1 MRALMAA
8 RSARCSHMHE
18 PMYYSD
24 TLWVAGAPTGD
35 GPSSIVCKQFSLFL
49 PSFLFVLFS
58 SGGDES
64 QVALAIVLAA
74 SQDCAVYSCT
84 INNEYGTDT
93 TDFLLSIDSKIE
105 NGLDKLNILK
115 TISYSRKLGSNTL
128 LSVLQFYLKFY

>member
-1 MRALMAA
+1 MVQPVSYANNFL
-8 RSARCSHMHE
+8 S
-18 PMYYSD
+18 
-24 TLWVAGAPTGD
+24 
-35 GPSSIVCKQFSLFL
+35 FSCL
-49 PSFLFVLFS
+49 FLFVLFS

-93 TDFLLSIDSKIE
+93 TDFLLSIDSKIQ
-105 NGLDKLNILK
+105 NGLDILNILK
-115 TISYSRKLGSNTL
+115 VISHNRKLGSHTL